1 MLAFL
6 LVKEVELNTKIQLY
20 LRYFIELSYNG
31 KNYHGWQIQPN
42 AISVQEVLEKALST
56 ILRNKIGVVGAG
68 RTDAGVHASQIF
80 AHFDSSVAL
89 EENELVYKLNSILPK
104 TIAVKN
110 VFRVIDDAHAR
121 FHATKRSY
129 QYKIIMCKDPFLHE
143 YTHLVKQPLAVDKMN
158 QAAKILLDY
167 TNFKCF
173 SKVKTEVNTFNC
185 NITFAEWTHENGQLV
200 FKISADR
207 FLRNMVRAIVG
218 TLLHIGLGKI
228 DVNAVHD
235 IIKSEDRGEAGVSV
249 PAQGLYLT
257 EVCYPDTII
266 YDS

>member
-1 MLAFL
+1 M
-6 LVKEVELNTKIQLY
+6 NTKIQLY

-42 AISVQEVLEKALST
+42 AISVQEVLEEALST
-56 ILRNKIGVVGAG
+56 ILRVKTSVVGAG

-80 AHFDSSVAL
+80 AHFDVDAVL
-89 EENELVYKLNSILPK
+89 DANEMVYKLNSILPK
-104 TIAVKN
+104 SIAVRN
-110 VFRVIDDAHAR
+110 VFRVPDDAHAR

-129 QYKIIMCKDPFLHE
+129 QYKIITHKDPFLHE
-143 YTHLVKQPLAVDKMN
+143 YTHLIKQPLAVDKMN
-158 QAAKILLDY
+158 EAAKILLDY

-185 NITFAEWTHENGQLV
+185 DITFAEWTYDNEQLV
-200 FKISADR
+200 FSISADR

-218 TLLHIGLGKI
+218 TLLHVGLGKI
-228 DVNAVHD
+228 EVNTIHD

-266 YDS
+266 YDR

>member
-1 MLAFL
+1 M
-6 LVKEVELNTKIQLY
+6 NTKIQLY

-42 AISVQEVLEKALST
+42 AISVQEVLEQALST
-56 ILRNKIGVVGAG
+56 ILRIKTGVVGAG

-80 AHFDSSVAL
+80 AHFDSDTVLDAK
-89 EENELVYKLNSILPK
+89 EMVYKLNSILPK
-104 TIAVKN
+104 SIAVRK
-110 VFRVIDDAHAR
+110 VFRVTDDAHAR

-129 QYKIIMCKDPFLHE
+129 QYKIITHKDPFLHE
-143 YTHLVKQPLAVDKMN
+143 YTHLIKQPLAVDKMN

-185 NITFAEWTHENGQLV
+185 DITFAEWAYDNKQLV
-200 FKISADR
+200 FSISADR

-218 TLLHIGLGKI
+218 TLLHIGLGKLE
-228 DVNAVHD
+228 VNAIHD

-266 YDS
+266 YDR

>member
-1 MLAFL
+1 MKYL
-6 LVKEVELNTKIQLY
+6 LKIEY
-20 LRYFIELSYNG
+20 EGTNFV
-31 KNYHGWQIQPN
+31 GWQYQKNGISIQD
-42 AISVQEVLEKALST
+42 VLQKIFLKVLKEK
-56 ILRNKIGVVGAG
+56 IIVNGAG

-80 AHFDSSVAL
+80 AHFDADAVLDAK
-89 EENELVYKLNSILPK
+89 EMVYKLNSILPK
-104 TIAVKN
+104 SIAVRK
-110 VFRVIDDAHAR
+110 VFRVTDDAHAR

-129 QYKIIMCKDPFLHE
+129 QYKIITHKDPFLHE
-143 YTHLVKQPLAVDKMN
+143 YTHLIKQPLAVDKMN

-185 NITFAEWTHENGQLV
+185 DITFAEWTYDNGQLV
-200 FKISADR
+200 FSISADR

-218 TLLHIGLGKI
+218 TLLHIGLGKLE
-228 DVNAVHD
+228 VNAIHD

-266 YDS
+266 YDR

>member
-1 MLAFL
+1 M
-6 LVKEVELNTKIQLY
+6 
-20 LRYFIELSYNG
+20 RYFIKLSYNG

-56 ILRNKIGVVGAG
+56 ILRVKIGVVGAG

-80 AHFDSSVAL
+80 AHFDSVT
-89 EENELVYKLNSILPK
+89 ELDEQEIVYKLNSILPK
-104 TIAVKN
+104 SIAVQK
-110 VFRVIDDAHAR
+110 VFRVTDDAHAR

-129 QYKIIMCKDPFLHE
+129 KYKIITQKDPFLNE
-143 YTHLVKQPLAVDKMN
+143 YTHLIKQPLAVDKMN
-158 QAAKILLDY
+158 AAAEILLEY

-185 NITFAEWTHENGQLV
+185 DITFAEWTTDNGQLI
-200 FKISADR
+200 FHISADR

-218 TLLHIGLGKI
+218 TLVHIGLGKI
-228 DVNAVHD
+228 EVNAIHD

-257 EVCYPDTII
+257 EVCYPETII
-266 YDS
+266 YGN